1 MTQHTHPRD
10 VEGRFLPI
18 PRCTTLN
25 RYIRDPQFRA
35 QMDALRVHEQ
45 MRLQIEMDRMALA
58 NFKGDPETGWVSV
71 MRDRVAEWEAV
82 NG

>member
-1 MTQHTHPRD
+1 MIQDAQHRYTAEP
-10 VEGRFLPI
+10 GCPTI
-18 PRCTTLN
+18 S
-25 RYIRDPQFRA
+25 RYITDPEYRA

-71 MRDRVAEWEAV
+71 LRERVAEWEAV